1 MAAHL
6 SPGVKWKEIDLSHY
20 TPALSTTSV
29 GIVGTATKGPVNKRQ
44 LIGNL
49 EQLVQVFGYPSLPHY
64 GLYAAKE
71 YLREG
76 NQLWFVRVES
86 EESPAEPAEAAVT
99 YTDGSSFSWESKDVG
114 TYYNGMIIKVNHS
127 NALNTTHA
135 KTGADGAAG
144 AFTFTLAD
152 PVVPKSV
159 KILVAGVVVAED
171 DGLGAIVGTG
181 VTGTVNY
188 NTGAVSVTLAV
199 EPTAVQTV
207 KAVGMYYT
215 TFNVE
220 VYKVVGNKSYR
231 VETFQNLSLNN
242 LVENYYK
249 NTLRYS
255 ATLATPELTAM
266 PAVGSYVLA
275 GGDDGMTGIMDGDY
289 IGNLIGD
296 TATGM
301 QAFVNPDS
309 IDINTVVCPGIT
321 TPPVT
326 QALLTLAH
334 TRRDCMVL
342 PDPPSGLK
350 VESVVDWIN
359 GAGEFASQNSIN
371 SSFAAVYY
379 PWVKIYDE
387 FNESEVLVP
396 PSAFAIAAFART
408 DHQADIWYAP
418 AGGQRGKVLGSI
430 GVERTLNE
438 GQRTILYINR
448 VNPISDFI
456 ASGIL
461 IWGQKTAQVEASDVD
476 RVAARRTLLY
486 IEKVIVTALQPLVFE
501 PNNKYTWARAEAIV
515 QPFLDGY
522 VAKGGLYYGKI
533 VCNATTNPPEVIQR
547 NEMVVNVFLKLP
559 KSAEFI
565 TVNFILLAT
574 GANVEE
580 YLGRQF

>member
-1 MAAHL
+1 M

-20 TPALSTTSV
+20 TPALSSTTI
-29 GIVGTATKGPVNKRQ
+29 GCVGTATKGPINKRV

-76 NQLWFVRVES
+76 NQLWFVRVEG
-86 EESPAEPAEAAVT
+86 EEDPAKVAKASVALV
-99 YTDGSSFSWESKDVG
+99 DGTTVDWSAKDAG
-114 TYYNGMIIKVNHS
+114 TYYNGMIVKIQHS
-127 NALNTTHA
+127 NALNTSETKLGSDSA
-135 KTGADGAAG
+135 TG
-144 AFTFTLAD
+144 AFTFTLTG
-152 PVVPKSV
+152 PVAPKSV
-159 KILVAGVVVAED
+159 KILLD
-171 DGLGAIVGTG
+171 GAIVGTDDGAG
-181 VTGTVNY
+181 VITGTGLTGTVNY
-188 NTGAVSVTLAV
+188 ATGAVTASFADA
-199 EPTAVQTV
+199 PTAAQVV
-207 KAVGMYYT
+207 KGLGMYYT

-220 VYKVVGNKSYR
+220 LYKVIGAKSYR
-231 VETFQNLSLNN
+231 VESFQNLSLNA

-249 NTLRYS
+249 NTMKNS
-255 ATLATPELTAM
+255 VTLAVPELTTAM

-275 GGDDGMTGIMDGDY
+275 GGDDGLASITDGDY
-289 IGNLIGD
+289 IGTVIGD
-296 TATGM
+296 TATGL
-301 QAFVNPDS
+301 QAFVNPESVDV
-309 IDINTVVCPGIT
+309 NTVVCPGVSSQ
-321 TPPVT
+321 PVV
-326 QALLTLAH
+326 QALLTLAE
-334 TRRDCMVL
+334 TRRDCMVI
-342 PDPPSGLK
+342 PDPPSGLE
-350 VESVVDWIN
+350 VEGVIDWIN
-359 GAGEFASQNSIN
+359 GAGDYALQNSIN
-371 SSFAAVYY
+371 SSYAAVYY
-379 PWVKIYDE
+379 PWVKVYDE
-387 FNESEVLVP
+387 FNEKEVLVP
-396 PSAFAIAAFART
+396 PSGFAIAAFART
-408 DHQADIWYAP
+408 DAQADIFYAP
-418 AGGQRGKVLGSI
+418 AGGKRGKALGAL
-430 GVERTLNE
+430 GTERTLNE
-438 GQRTILYINR
+438 GQRTLLYINR
-448 VNPISDFI
+448 INPVSDFI

-522 VAKGGLYYGKI
+522 VSKGGLYYGKV
-533 VCNATTNPPEVIQR
+533 VCNGDTNTPDVIQR